1 MQILRSFICQK
12 ISDDQIDTS
21 NKEDNKEDRLDFNS
35 TIIDHRN
42 TQRLGRRNARGVTHL
57 DDALYLWV

>member
-12 ISDDQIDTS
+12 ISDNQIDTS
-21 NKEDNKEDRLDFNS
+21 NKEDRLDFNS
-35 TIIDHRN
+35 TIIDRRN

>member
-21 NKEDNKEDRLDFNS
+21 NKEDRLDFNS
-35 TIIDHRN
+35 TIIDRRN